1 MTDQEPDPG
10 ANRDATVA
18 TDGGSDVS
26 PRETLSTYYERIDAG
41 DIEGLLSLFA
51 DDIRYE
57 RPGQGAI
64 EGIDELRTF
73 YERDR
78 PLEGGS
84 HEVFAILVDG
94 DSAAVRGEFS
104 GRLDGDPVSFRFADH
119 HEFDDEGLITER
131 YTFTDRDAV

>member
-1 MTDQEPDPG
+1 MTDPESG
-10 ANRDATVA
+10 SNTTVE
-18 TDGGSDVS
+18 TDGS
-26 PRETLSTYYERIDAG
+26 PRETLSTYYDLIDAG

-64 EGIDELRTF
+64 DGIEELRTF

-78 PLEGGS
+78 PLEDGS
-84 HEVFAILVDG
+84 HEVFEILVDG
-94 DSAAVRGEFS
+94 TRAAVRGEFS
-104 GRLDGDPVSFRFADH
+104 GRLDGEPVSFGFADH
-119 HEFDDEGLITER
+119 HEFDADGLITNR